1 MLGFKEKRAI
11 QKEIKI
17 KYAELEAEK
26 GFKAKRE
33 IQKAIKGLYVKLGGD
48 GEKLSEREIMAQSNQ
63 LAMNLTRI
71 KDTEK
76 FETFTDFTLAEELV
90 QRYLD
95 EAPAMV
101 LRQSNVETAHALINE
116 YIESKA
122 KEFTKKKVLEAL
134 ESHDLETMKSVS
146 ESLSNQ
152 FGEYRWHDHEVQPL
166 DERIIDLE
174 TTEPEDQLIT
184 KLTYAM
190 EEIKDVITNDDAT
203 IEDWESIEQQV
214 DLIEANED
222 KLGDHEL
229 YHEVINILSEIA
241 GEGEVKND
249 SIYGGD
255 LFDVNMDAV
264 KKKEREFKTY
274 QAWKR
279 AVKKLNPNAKFTGD
293 KDIDGS
299 FIKGKY
305 DAEWDGEVG
314 YIVALDGVTADALT
328 AFDEL
333 SKNITKEVFEKVE
346 NDTKKLKEAN
356 PELDAVETGTY
367 VSRKVVNAKQLK
379 EWVKAQG
386 LVPVED
392 PHVTIVYSKKKVDL
406 EPKDDEVIID
416 KITGSGILGKE
427 KVLVLFVKSKKLT
440 ARHNRA
446 KRLGATWDYDSYKP
460 HITIS
465 VDGKELKELPDFEI
479 KLGKEIIKPIKGD
492 FSYRKGEK

>member
-11 QKEIKI
+11 QKEIKA

-33 IQKAIKGLYVKLGGD
+33 IQKAIKGLYIKLGGD
-48 GEKLSEREIMAQSNQ
+48 GEKLSKSEITTQSSQ

-76 FETFTDFTLAEELV
+76 LETFTDFTLAEELV

-95 EAPAMV
+95 EAPTMV
-101 LRQSNVETAHALINE
+101 TRQSNVQTAHALISE
-116 YIESKA
+116 YLESKA

-134 ESHDLETMKSVS
+134 ESHDLET
-146 ESLSNQ
+146 
-152 FGEYRWHDHEVQPL
+152 
-166 DERIIDLE
+166 
-174 TTEPEDQLIT
+174 TEPDDQLIT

-190 EEIKDVITNDDAT
+190 EEIKDIITNDDAT
-203 IEDWESIEQQV
+203 IEDWESIEPQV

-229 YHEVINILSEIA
+229 YSEVINILSEIA

-249 SIYGGD
+249 SIDGGG
-255 LFDVNMDAV
+255 LFGANMDAV

-274 QAWKR
+274 QAWKG
-279 AVKKLNPNAKFTGD
+279 AV
-293 KDIDGS
+293 
-299 FIKGKY
+299 
-305 DAEWDGEVG
+305 
-314 YIVALDGVTADALT
+314 
-328 AFDEL
+328 
-333 SKNITKEVFEKVE
+333 
-346 NDTKKLKEAN
+346 KKLKEAN
-356 PELDAVETGTY
+356 LELDAVETGTY

-392 PHVTIVYSKKKVDL
+392 PHITIVYSKKKVDL
-406 EPKDDEVIID
+406 EPKDDEIIID

-427 KVLVLFVKSKKLT
+427 KVLVLFVESKKLT
-440 ARHNRA
+440 ARYNRA

-479 KLGKEIIKPIKGD
+479 RLGKEIIKPINGD